1 MVVDCQLWGPEVWWF
16 GLPESDMG
24 LSQEVHL
31 ILTLVWIPRETLV
44 GRKVL
49 MATTQVGLHTHTHTH
64 THTSWVLCLGC
75 QCISS
80 KLHDW

>member
-1 MVVDCQLWGPEVWWF
+1 M
-16 GLPESDMG
+16 PESDMG

-64 THTSWVLCLGC
+64 THTSWVLLTEVELSYQLFSLEHG
-75 QCISS
+75 QTGLYYVKIETS
-80 KLHDW
+80 